1 MQFLHSMSGETLQSF
16 RVCTVLPHLLH
27 FPLKKASAFSFL
39 GEGLFWR
46 GFLAWLRFEAWL
58 AFFVMLKAFP
68 PFYSSHLSDLSQPWA
83 SLRMNCHVM
92 PTPWRRSSLRNCG
105 ERHPQ
110 MKIIAMISCCV
121 MSFRSHLS
129 ARSRMRFEYWTI
141 DSPRSCGSLKSS
153 MQRESSRC
161 RSEIQS
167 AMISMHDWTLSSLGS
182 GVNTGVL
189 SLMRL

>member
-1 MQFLHSMSGETLQSF
+1 MPLFLKYPAGKCAATPSA
-16 RVCTVLPHLLH
+16 
-27 FPLKKASAFSFL
+27 FPLEVGVCLLTFL

-83 SLRMNCHVM
+83 SLQMNCHVM

-121 MSFRSHLS
+121 MSFFFFYP
-129 ARSRMRFEYWTI
+129 A
-141 DSPRSCGSLKSS
+141 DPRG
-153 MQRESSRC
+153 
-161 RSEIQS
+161 I
-167 AMISMHDWTLSSLGS
+167 T
-182 GVNTGVL
+182 
-189 SLMRL
+189 